1 MNTNQ
6 VNTIDDLGTV
16 TKIPNKILTE
26 LTHKLNLCIGSAIH
40 DAILNKEE
48 VILLNVGIGTL
59 SVSLTDMQ
67 CKFLPS
73 KDLKTV
79 IKNSINEKV
88 DPLELELEDTLV
100 QKLLSICDEAL

>member
-1 MNTNQ
+1 MSAQANA
-6 VNTIDDLGTV
+6 VNDLGTL

-40 DAILNKEE
+40 DAILNKED

-79 IKNSINEKV
+79 IKNSINEKI

-100 QKLLSICDEAL
+100 QKLLNICDEAL